1 MFKERKWSSFLLLRE
16 VEANL
21 DRSLVAKVGDEAS
34 LKIVDRNIE
43 IHALITRINGESINA
58 NIVSYHPEVRGNTT
72 DERLDRIREDER
84 FINENNLN
92 NGTEITFKEI
102 NIFSIFRID

>member
-21 DRSLVAKVGDEAS
+21 DRSFVAKVGDEAS
-34 LKIVDRNIE
+34 LKIADRSID
-43 IHALITRINGESINA
+43 IHALITEVNGENIKA
-58 NIVSYHPEVRGNTT
+58 NIVFYHPEVRGNTS
-72 DERLDRIREDER
+72 DERLEQIREDEKY
-84 FINENNLN
+84 INENNLN